1 MYNSEFCAARYLI
14 HYPYVPR
21 CAKFRIKPYIPAALI
36 AAAASAQ
43 ISIPAAVGIRA
54 AAAAHFQPPASF
66 LMVRREVEHGQCI
79 SENSIVQ
86 TAVCHV
92 QPFAESS
99 CASSGTE
106 ISARLPCAM

>member
-1 MYNSEFCAARYLI
+1 MYNPEFCA
-14 HYPYVPR
+14 PR